1 MLLATQVGDLFVD
14 GRSSRKGYTEIFVA
28 QFVTLSQVELPVA
41 KTTQKIFQKFSFKCS
56 GDWPWRLSRD
66 LIQSQKSRVLC
77 KNGQFLNLF
86 SFPQTF
92 FTVHLLPYLKHSQT
106 HCVTLDQTSIFASF
120 QPQIFKRKVWVF
132 SLQLNISCFEL
143 CFLGFVSRY

>member
-106 HCVTLDQTSIFASF
+106 NLYFCFISTPYLQKKGMGFL
-120 QPQIFKRKVWVF
+120 
-132 SLQLNISCFEL
+132 SLGSYFM
-143 CFLGFVSRY
+143 F